1 MILYLSYNFVSI
13 YIKLNVFFSI
23 FFSQK
28 NSVEAVSLLVQDYH
42 SRSAVKELNGKYMTV
57 FLKPFMP
64 LNISVH
70 ILHTALYTFTK
81 VLIRR
86 ILTIKSF
93 VSW

>member
-1 MILYLSYNFVSI
+1 MF
-13 YIKLNVFFSI
+13 FFSI

-42 SRSAVKELNGKYMTV
+42 SRSAVKELNGKYITV

-81 VLIRR
+81 VLTRR
-86 ILTIKSF
+86 ICLTIRALLAVDHFLYSSDLFFFKQ
-93 VSW
+93 

>member
-1 MILYLSYNFVSI
+1 M
-13 YIKLNVFFSI
+13 VFF
-23 FFSQK
+23 FNFLFSQK

-42 SRSAVKELNGKYMTV
+42 SRSAVKELNGKYITM

-86 ILTIKSF
+86 ICLTIKSF

>member
-1 MILYLSYNFVSI
+1 M
-13 YIKLNVFFSI
+13 FFFN

-57 FLKPFMP
+57 FLKPFIP

-70 ILHTALYTFTK
+70 ILHTAIYTFTK
-81 VLIRR
+81 VLTRR
-86 ILTIKSF
+86 ICLTIESF
-93 VSW
+93 VS

>member
-1 MILYLSYNFVSI
+1 M
-13 YIKLNVFFSI
+13 FFFN

-42 SRSAVKELNGKYMTV
+42 SRSAVKELNGKYITV

-64 LNISVH
+64 LKISVH

-81 VLIRR
+81 VLTRR
-86 ILTIKSF
+86 ICLTIESF

>member
-1 MILYLSYNFVSI
+1 MLAYISNQMFFFNFF
-13 YIKLNVFFSI
+13 L
-23 FFSQK
+23 QK

-42 SRSAVKELNGKYMTV
+42 SRSAVKELNGKYITV

-81 VLIRR
+81 VLTRR
-86 ILTIKSF
+86 ICLTIESF
-93 VSW
+93 VS

>member
-1 MILYLSYNFVSI
+1 M
-13 YIKLNVFFSI
+13 FFFN

-57 FLKPFMP
+57 FLKPFIP

-70 ILHTALYTFTK
+70 ILHTAIYTFTK
-81 VLIRR
+81 VLTRR
-86 ILTIKSF
+86 IRLTIKSF

>member
-1 MILYLSYNFVSI
+1 M
-13 YIKLNVFFSI
+13 FFFN

-81 VLIRR
+81 VLTRR
-86 ILTIKSF
+86 ICLTIESF
-93 VSW
+93 VS

>member
-1 MILYLSYNFVSI
+1 MFFFNF
-13 YIKLNVFFSI
+13 FP
-23 FFSQK
+23 QK

-42 SRSAVKELNGKYMTV
+42 SRSAVKELNGKYITM

-81 VLIRR
+81 VLTRR
-86 ILTIKSF
+86 ICLAIRSF
-93 VSW
+93 VSC